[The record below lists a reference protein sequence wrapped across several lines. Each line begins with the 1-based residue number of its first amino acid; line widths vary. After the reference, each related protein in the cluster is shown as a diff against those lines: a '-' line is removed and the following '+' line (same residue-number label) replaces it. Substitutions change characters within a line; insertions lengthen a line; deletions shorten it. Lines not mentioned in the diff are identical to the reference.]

1 MVRCARCRRQ
11 VVTMMQREAK
21 RMTTSVSKLERWDQ
35 VRARDREAL
44 ANLRAAGR
52 RVDCETWC
60 AEVGRLLRDELHRS
74 P

>member
-1 MVRCARCRRQ
+1 MTAP
-11 VVTMMQREAK
+11 REPR
-21 RMTTSVSKLERWDQ
+21 RMTTSSSKLERWDAI
-35 VRARDREAL
+35 RARDRQAL

-60 AEVGRLLRDELHRS
+60 REVGRMLRDEQHRS